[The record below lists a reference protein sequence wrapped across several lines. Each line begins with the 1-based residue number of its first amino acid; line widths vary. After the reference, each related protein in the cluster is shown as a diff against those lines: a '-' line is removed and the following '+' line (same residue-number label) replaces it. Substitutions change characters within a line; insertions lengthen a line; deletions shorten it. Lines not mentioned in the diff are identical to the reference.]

1 MTEKEHELEQL
12 LYYAN
17 MKLVNATKPYELTI
31 EDRIETINSL
41 KDLKEILDQY
51 ANPVNIKIKEKRL
64 GKKGE

>member
-1 MTEKEHELEQL
+1 MTERESELEFL
-12 LYYAN
+12 LRYAN

-31 EDRIETINSL
+31 EDRTETINSL
-41 KDLKEILDQY
+41 KDLKEILEQY

>member
-31 EDRIETINSL
+31 EDRVETINNLKQL
-41 KDLKEILDQY
+41 KDILEQY
-51 ANPVNIKIKEKRL
+51 TKPINIKIKEKKL
-64 GKKGE
+64 GEK

>member
-41 KDLKEILDQY
+41 EQLKGILEQY
-51 ANPVNIKIKEKRL
+51 SNPVNITIKIKKLGEK
-64 GKKGE
+64 

>member
-17 MKLVNATKPYELTI
+17 MKLLNATKPYELTI
-31 EDRIETINSL
+31 DERIETINSL
-41 KDLKEILDQY
+41 EQLKGILEQY
-51 ANPVNIKIKEKRL
+51 SNPINIKIKEKRL

>member
-31 EDRIETINSL
+31 EDRVETINSL
-41 KDLKEILDQY
+41 EQLKGILEQY
-51 ANPVNIKIKEKRL
+51 TNPVNITIKIKKLGEK
-64 GKKGE
+64 